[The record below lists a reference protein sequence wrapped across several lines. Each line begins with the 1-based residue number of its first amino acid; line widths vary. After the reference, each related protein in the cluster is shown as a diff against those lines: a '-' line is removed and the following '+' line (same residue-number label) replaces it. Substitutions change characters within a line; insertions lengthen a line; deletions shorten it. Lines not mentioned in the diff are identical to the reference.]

1 MKINKLLVFFR
12 FFAIVLFAACLAV
25 WIAGGAERG
34 WTKTSVPTTF
44 EDEITGIEGIRYE
57 EKFVP
62 GIEFPAAG
70 IALGGFL
77 WIVGGFF
84 RRRTK

>member
-1 MKINKLLVFFR
+1 MKKNNLLLAIR
-12 FFAIVLFAACLAV
+12 FLAVVVFAACLAV

-34 WTKTSVPTTF
+34 WTKTSVPVTF
-44 EDEITGIEGIRYE
+44 EDEITGLEGIRYE

-62 GIEFPAAG
+62 GVEFPAAG
-70 IALGGFL
+70 TVLGAFL

-84 RRRTK
+84 RQRES